1 MGEQVGAGSKK
12 KTSGKFVHIKTDT
25 GKGVLSETER
35 NETKIDG
42 PVLTPFSR
50 EVLL

>member
-12 KTSGKFVHIKTDT
+12 KTSRKLVHIETDT

-35 NETKIDG
+35 CKVRSRWTGVN
-42 PVLTPFSR
+42 PVSR